1 MRSVDLSK
9 LRIVLTPHALRGGLL
24 LGALADALYAPL
36 RTAQAR
42 FEDYRAK
49 EEREREY
56 GPTVREL
63 RLALS
68 DLLECGME
76 RISIVDLGDVV
87 PLALYRES
95 RGPQYALRLGS
106 EPLALLAESRLRWSM
121 DFTVIVPAE
130 YEEREAEI
138 RAMLEKW
145 KLAGTRYYLC
155 FEF

>member
-1 MRSVDLSK
+1 MSK
-9 LRIVLTPHALRGGLL
+9 LRVVLTPHALRGGLL
-24 LGALADALYAPL
+24 LDALTDALYAPL

-42 FEDYRAK
+42 FEAYRAR

-68 DLLECGME
+68 DLLECGIE
-76 RISIVDLGDVV
+76 RIRIVDLADVV
-87 PLALYRES
+87 PLSLYRES
-95 RGPQYALRLGS
+95 RGAQYALRLRS
-106 EPLALLAESRLRWSM
+106 VPLPLLAERMLRWSM
-121 DFTVIVPAE
+121 DFTVIVPVE
-130 YEEREAEI
+130 YEDREPEI

-155 FEF
+155 WE

>member
-1 MRSVDLSK
+1 MDLSK

>member
-1 MRSVDLSK
+1 MRTVDLSK

-138 RAMLEKW
+138 RALLDKW

>member
-1 MRSVDLSK
+1 MSK
-9 LRIVLTPHALRGGLL
+9 LRIELTPHALRGGLL
-24 LGALADALYAPL
+24 LDALTNALYAPL
-36 RTAQAR
+36 QTAQAR
-42 FEDYRAK
+42 FEAYRAR

-68 DLLECGME
+68 DLLECGIE
-76 RISIVDLGDVV
+76 RIRIVDLADVV

-95 RGPQYALRLGS
+95 RGHQYALRLRS
-106 EPLALLAESRLRWSM
+106 VPLPLLAESRLRWSM

-130 YEEREAEI
+130 YEDREAEI
-138 RAMLEKW
+138 RALLDKW

-155 FEF
+155 WE

>member
-1 MRSVDLSK
+1 MRTVDLSK
-9 LRIVLTPHALRGGLL
+9 LRVVLTPHALRGGQLL
-24 LGALADALYAPL
+24 DALTDALYTPL

-42 FEDYRAK
+42 FEAYRAR

-56 GPTVREL
+56 GPTVFQL

-68 DLLECGME
+68 DLLECAIE
-76 RISIVDLGDVV
+76 RVRIVDLADVV

-95 RGPQYALRLGS
+95 RGAQYALRLGS
-106 EPLALLAESRLRWSM
+106 APLAVLAESRLRWSM

-130 YEEREAEI
+130 YEDREAEI
-138 RAMLEKW
+138 RALLDKW

-155 FEF
+155 FES